1 MKSILSTKKLSP
13 VQKDQL
19 LQQGVHVVDYDA
31 IAVTFL
37 DFDAPEIID
46 NAIFTSQQ
54 AVRSFLEKSQGVLSI
69 KNCFCVGEKTK
80 SFLEENG
87 LKVIEIGQNAAELA
101 QNIAKNYKK
110 SDFYYFCGT
119 IRREELPKALKSEKM
134 TVFEVKTYKT
144 VLKTKKF
151 DQNWDGILF
160 FSPSGVASYISEN
173 KPKKNSC
180 AVCIGLTTATSAKK
194 HFKSVVIAPTSTI
207 ESVLEKTIEAL

>member
-1 MKSILSTKKLSP
+1 MKSILSTKKLST

-19 LQQGVHVVDYDA
+19 LQEGVCVVDYDA
-31 IAVTFL
+31 IAITFL
-37 DFDAPEIID
+37 DFEAPEVID

-69 KNCFCVGEKTK
+69 KNCFCVGAKTT
-80 SFLEENG
+80 FLLEENG
-87 LKVIEIGQNAAELA
+87 LKVIEIGQNATELA
-101 QNIAKNYKK
+101 QNIAKNYKNCV
-110 SDFYYFCGT
+110 FYYFCGT
-119 IRREELPKALKSEKM
+119 IRREELPKALKSEKISL
-134 TVFEVKTYKT
+134 FEVKTYKT

>member
-1 MKSILSTKKLSP
+1 MKNILSTKKLST

-19 LQQGVHVVDYDA
+19 LQEGVCAVDYDA
-31 IAVTFL
+31 ISITFL
-37 DFDAPEIID
+37 DFKAPEVID

-69 KNCFCVGEKTK
+69 KNCFCVGQKTK
-80 SFLEENG
+80 SLLEENG
-87 LKVIEIGQNAAELA
+87 LKVIEIGQNATELA
-101 QNIAKNYKK
+101 QKIAKNYKNCV
-110 SDFYYFCGT
+110 FYYFCGT
-119 IRREELPKALKSEKM
+119 IRREELPKALKSEKISL
-134 TVFEVKTYKT
+134 FEVKTYKT

-173 KPKKNSC
+173 KPQTNTR
-180 AVCIGLTTATSAKK
+180 AFCIGQTTAASAKK
-194 HFKSVVIAPTSTI
+194 HFKSVVVAPTNTI

>member
-1 MKSILSTKKLSP
+1 MKNILSTKKLST

-19 LQQGVHVVDYDA
+19 LQEGVCVVDYDA
-31 IAVTFL
+31 ISITFL
-37 DFDAPEIID
+37 DFEAPEVID

-69 KNCFCVGEKTK
+69 KNCFCVGPKTK
-80 SFLEENG
+80 FILEENG
-87 LKVIEIGQNAAELA
+87 LKVLEIGQNATELA
-101 QNIAKNYKK
+101 QNIVKNYKNCV
-110 SDFYYFCGT
+110 FYYFCGT
-119 IRREELPKALKSEKM
+119 IRRKELPKALKSEKISL
-134 TVFEVKTYKT
+134 FEVKTYKT

-173 KPKKNSC
+173 KHQENTY
-180 AVCIGLTTATSAKK
+180 AFCIGQTTAASAKK
-194 HFKSVVIAPTSTI
+194 HFKSVVVAPTNTI